1 MITDIAAVVAS
12 IAVVAGLCWA
22 VYGWFKLS
30 LNRFHRVVAKDVL
43 AGWDAQL
50 ATLSADDREELHA
63 QPQPRCWKP
72 SLLCPPGGQGV
83 SSSTNPVSR
92 LPPAPS
98 CTVRSVTPYST
109 RAFHRAEHLNA

>member
-22 VYGWFKLS
+22 LYGWFKLS

-50 ATLSADDREELHA
+50 ATLSADGREELHA
-63 QPQPRCWKP
+63 QPPAEVLEAVFALPSRRPRRF
-72 SLLCPPGGQGV
+72 QF
-83 SSSTNPVSR
+83 N
-92 LPPAPS
+92 
-98 CTVRSVTPYST
+98 
-109 RAFHRAEHLNA
+109 